1 MESKQCLN
9 SIYGVTITDVKGKDL
24 KNVLSELR
32 KNINIDSVET
42 YYDTDNI
49 DWIKAKNS
57 RKRGV
62 KNGK

>member
-24 KNVLSELR
+24 KKTLSELR
-32 KNINIDSVET
+32 KSINIDSDEP

-49 DWIKAKNS
+49 DWIKVKQS
-57 RKRGV
+57 RKEV
-62 KNGK
+62 